1 MSVQYKWEIIS
12 LKTIPNLN
20 GLNNVVKEVNWKF
33 QAVEVPHL
41 AEIFRTTQ
49 LSDPDTNS
57 YIQYDSL
64 TDETV
69 IDWVKNSVD
78 EDELKNQLND
88 ILENSKQN
96 VLVEKAVPWNTRVF
110 DGLEEYLMV
119 IGDQKLGPFKWNVDT
134 WNELLSDNGESYRF
148 PKNSHNI
155 RMSLISS
162 NTPFTISSI
171 AKLYRVQHNHN
182 IEIDDNYQSRRGYIY
197 DFSTGI
203 AIITDG
209 VVDKTVEELKQ
220 FVASSIESTYNTKA
234 VKKVFVKI
242 NSDYISFTDEVHRF
256 ESSLVLLT
264 KLAIMSDT
272 DTIVWR
278 SSQGNISLT
287 KTEVLNVLKDIDNY
301 REECIEWK
309 ENLIQQLENINS
321 SEDIIQLYENNIL
334 LEE

>member
-20 GLNNVVKEVNWKF
+20 GLINLVKEVNWKF

-78 EDELKNQLND
+78 EDELKNQLNG

-155 RMSLISS
+155 RLSLISA
-162 NTPFTISSI
+162 NTPFTITPN
-171 AKLYRVQHNHN
+171 AKLYKAEHITNV
-182 IEIDDNYQSRRGYIY
+182 EINNDYQFRRGFEY
-197 DFSTGI
+197 DLSSGV
-203 AIITDG
+203 AIIKDG
-209 VVDKTVEELKQ
+209 VVDKSTEDMRQ
-220 FVASSIESTYNTKA
+220 FVESSILENYDEKSK
-234 VKKVFVKI
+234 KKVLVQVG
-242 NSDYISFTDEVHRF
+242 SDYVSFRDEPGNIIM
-256 ESSLVLLT
+256 LLT
-264 KLAIMSDT
+264 KLVIMSDT
-272 DTIVWR
+272 DSFVWK
-278 SSQGNISLT
+278 SSQGNVTLT
-287 KTEVLNVLKDIDNY
+287 KSDVMNILSSMDEY
-301 REECIEWK
+301 RLECIDWK
-309 ENLIQQLENINS
+309 QNLLQQIETLTTAQ
-321 SEDIIQLYENNIL
+321 DIIDFYETNIL
-334 LEE
+334 TQE